1 MVKTYKY
8 RIAPLDNDAA
18 NVVNSVSFA
27 RRVPVKWRRRVWLK
41 DAGGTREAAAEESGA
56 GSANLDG

>member
-8 RIAPLDNDAA
+8 RIAPRDNAAA

-27 RRVPVKWRRRVWLK
+27 RSAPVKRMPRVWL
-41 DAGGTREAAAEESGA
+41 TEAAAREQR
-56 GSANLDG
+56 GSDRRFLGQFSQP